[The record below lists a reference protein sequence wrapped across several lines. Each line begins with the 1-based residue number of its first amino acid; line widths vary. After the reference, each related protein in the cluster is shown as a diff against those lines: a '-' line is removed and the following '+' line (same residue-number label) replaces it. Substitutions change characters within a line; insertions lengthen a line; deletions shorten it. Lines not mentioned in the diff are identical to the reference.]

1 MVIIKLFITTIV
13 LIIRRREWDLTS
25 EAESAAEIVKDLQH
39 ENQELCDKERMR
51 VEDEREREL
60 DLEEELI
67 LKRTR
72 EKSKVTIQQYSR
84 YIKYIYGFR

>member
-1 MVIIKLFITTIV
+1 M
-13 LIIRRREWDLTS
+13 TS

-84 YIKYIYGFR
+84 YIKYIYGFCY

>member
-1 MVIIKLFITTIV
+1 MTG
-13 LIIRRREWDLTS
+13 

-60 DLEEELI
+60 DLEEEII

-72 EKSKVTIQQYSR
+72 EKSKVI
-84 YIKYIYGFR
+84 I

>member
-1 MVIIKLFITTIV
+1 M
-13 LIIRRREWDLTS
+13 TS

-72 EKSKVTIQQYSR
+72 EKSKVTNQEQCRSMKFFSFR
-84 YIKYIYGFR
+84 GCRKY